1 MRAWSCGV
9 AGGFADVGS
18 DDLASA
24 VDNARPEDPAQCKK
38 PKWYGPLGLALMA
51 ERATARTRI
60 RSNPNRYAKVLE
72 IRAITCFAR
81 DFTSAWPP
89 KKFQE
94 IQRHP
99 AIKYG

>member
-1 MRAWSCGV
+1 MALLMRAWSCGV

-51 ERATARTRI
+51 ERAGQPCPTAKTLI
-60 RSNPNRYAKVLE
+60 N
-72 IRAITCFAR
+72 
-81 DFTSAWPP
+81 
-89 KKFQE
+89 
-94 IQRHP
+94 QRLRR
-99 AIKYG
+99 

>member
-1 MRAWSCGV
+1 
-9 AGGFADVGS
+9 
-18 DDLASA
+18 
-24 VDNARPEDPAQCKK
+24 
-38 PKWYGPLGLALMA
+38 MA

-60 RSNPNRYAKVLE
+60 RSNPNWYAEVLE
-72 IRAITCFAR
+72 IRAVTCFQR
-81 DFTSAWPP
+81 DFTIALPP